1 MKRKPVKLVLMVMA
15 LGCLPL
21 VQGCS
26 DDDDDPFWWLPGVWM
41 PVRGISTSNASFN
54 SGGATGNA
62 NNAAGAGGAVST
74 ASGLART
81 GISANTVS
89 VGGVP

>member
-1 MKRKPVKLVLMVMA
+1 MKRKPVKLVLMIMA

-62 NNAAGAGGAVST
+62 NNAAAGGAVST